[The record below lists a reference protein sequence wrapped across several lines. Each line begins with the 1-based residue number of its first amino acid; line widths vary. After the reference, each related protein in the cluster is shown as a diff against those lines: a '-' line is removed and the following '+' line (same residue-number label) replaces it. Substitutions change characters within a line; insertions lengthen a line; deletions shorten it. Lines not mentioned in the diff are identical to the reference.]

1 MLMKCDKCGFDKDII
16 SILKSQLSDLS
27 TKVNEAEI
35 EYQDRKKMMDIVA
48 EMDLSS
54 DKNTE
59 KYRVLFRETLAKQ
72 LNALRLRTEMIQK
85 ISPESAQI
93 LTKII
98 DDYESAN
105 RNVFDVSGKKDP
117 GGWELLGGFINFMIE
132 MVGMGQKIDDV
143 VKICSLSIR
152 DTIKRLES

>member
-1 MLMKCDKCGFDKDII
+1 MKCDKCGFDKDII
-16 SILKSQLSDLS
+16 SNLKSQLSDLS

-35 EYQDRKKMMDIVA
+35 EYQDRKKMMETVA
-48 EMDLSS
+48 KMDLSS

-59 KYRVLFRETLAKQ
+59 EYRLLMREQLAKQ
-72 LNALRLRTEMIQK
+72 LDTLRLRTDMIQK
-85 ISPESAQI
+85 ISPESGEI

-98 DDYESAN
+98 DDYESVN
-105 RNVFDVSGKKDP
+105 RNFFDVTGNKDP
-117 GGWELLGGFINFMIE
+117 GGWELLGGFISMVEMI
-132 MVGMGQKIDDV
+132 GMGQKIDDV